1 MSDGRRLVE
10 EAFAIFEAN
19 DLERLGDVFAAD
31 CELVLPG
38 ATGHG
43 LDEARALLRVWLDA
57 LPDVRHTISTLVEDG
72 DAVACEVD
80 VRGTH
85 TGTLRTPTGDV
96 PPAGRSVRIESATVV
111 AIRDGKVAT
120 WRAYFDLLGFMGQLG
135 VLPAGGP

>member
-1 MSDGRRLVE
+1 MRRVRFS
-10 EAFAIFEAN
+10 ACGSTRF
-19 DLERLGDVFAAD
+19 
-31 CELVLPG
+31 
-38 ATGHG
+38 
-43 LDEARALLRVWLDA
+43 
-57 LPDVRHTISTLVEDG
+57 RHTISTLVEDG

-96 PPAGRSVRIESATVV
+96 PPTGRSVRIESATVV

-120 WRAYFDLLGFMGQLG
+120 WRANFDLLGFMGQLG